1 MADSHVATLSQAGAA
16 RTADA
21 PAIELDGVT
30 RRFQL
35 DGGDFTAL
43 ERISLSIARGEFVS
57 LVGPSGCGKSTLLR
71 IISGLLAPTDGT
83 VSIGGQPPAA
93 ARAAREFG
101 FVFQDPV
108 LLPWRT
114 ALENV
119 ELPALVA
126 RQGTKAERRARA
138 RELLELV
145 GLGDFAGAA
154 PTRLSGGMQRRVGI
168 ARALVLDP
176 SILLLDEPFGALDE
190 ITRQKM
196 NSELLRIWSERRTT
210 ALLVT
215 HNVGE
220 AVYLSDRVF
229 VMAARPGRIVAEVE
243 IDLPRPRTLD
253 LLEQERFFA
262 HTKELTRLLLHDGEG
277 PGA

>member
-1 MADSHVATLSQAGAA
+1 MSNSHAATIDDPVDDAA
-16 RTADA
+16 AA
-21 PAIELDGVT
+21 PAIELADVT
-30 RRFQL
+30 QNFAL
-35 DGGDFTAL
+35 DGLDFTAL

-71 IISGLLAPTDGT
+71 IIAGLLAPSGGT
-83 VSIGGQPPAA
+83 VSIGGQDPAT

-126 RQGTKAERRARA
+126 KQGSKADRRAHA

-145 GLGDFAGAA
+145 GLGDFAAA
-154 PTRLSGGMQRRVGI
+154 PPAALSGGMQRRVGI
-168 ARALVLDP
+168 ARALALDP

-229 VMAARPGRIVAEVE
+229 VMAARPGRIVAEVA

-262 HTKELTRLLLHDGEG
+262 HTKELTRLLLHDAEETA
-277 PGA
+277 P

>member
-1 MADSHVATLSQAGAA
+1 MGDSHVATVNEATAGSAA
-16 RTADA
+16 GA
-21 PAIELDGVT
+21 PAIELSDVT

-71 IISGLLAPTDGT
+71 IISGLLAPTDGS
-83 VSIGGQPPAA
+83 VSIGGEAPAT
-93 ARAAREFG
+93 ARAARAFG

-108 LLPWRT
+108 LLPWRS

-126 RQGTKAERRARA
+126 RQGSKAERRARA

-145 GLGDFAGAA
+145 GLADFAGAT

-196 NSELLRIWSERRTT
+196 NSELLRIWSERQTT

-253 LLEQERFFA
+253 LLEEERFFA